1 MPRATASKTFN
12 LYDLTWNHED
22 DNLITVEIWMIRQGE
37 DYLKKQGRTLFQHY
51 RQLQSLLWP
60 EDDHHEWSDL
70 MLQTILEERITVVQG
85 GKDSSK
91 THTMAKFG
99 LTDYFC
105 FPNETLILLSSTDV
119 RGLEL
124 RVWGDL
130 KDLFKRAKAVWP
142 EAPGNAV
149 DSLHGIFSDEV
160 GDEVQIR
167 DMRKGMLCIPCLESG
182 GQWKG
187 LEKYTGIKQKRRRLL
202 GDELQFMQPPYL
214 TSLANL
220 NKGDFKGVFV
230 GNPIGEGDPLDKLA
244 EPVNGWDN
252 LLEISTT
259 TTWKNAFGGTTIN
272 LVGMDSPAIKH
283 PGKYPYLIDQSDIDY
298 IVQYWGKDSSE
309 FWNQA
314 AGVRRPGIS
323 LRRIVTREMV
333 QQFNAQDEAIWKG
346 NTTTKVYAIDA
357 GYGGDRCVGG
367 EAEFGTDINGL
378 QVLSLARPRVIPV
391 KVYPKSTPE
400 NERVL
405 PEDQIAEFVK
415 TDCERLGIPAANV
428 FHDSTGRGSLGSA
441 FARLWRHDCNP
452 VEFGG
457 NPTPRPVMADL
468 FIYDEKLKK
477 KRLKRCDEH
486 YSKRVS
492 ELHYSVRYAIEARQ
506 LRGLTNEVRDELCA
520 REWKRTRLDKIE
532 VETKDE
538 TKERL
543 GRSPDLADHCAILVE
558 GARQLGFQIARLES
572 PKARDEDNSWKQDL
586 RLRAKRF
593 RASYSLQH

>member
-1 MPRATASKTFN
+1 MAKGATWDAYGKAWES
-12 LYDLTWNHED
+12 DWSRID
-22 DNLITVEIWMIRQGE
+22 VEVWCIQQGE
-37 DYLKKQGRTLFQHY
+37 EYLKAQGRSLFFHY
-51 RQLQSLLWP
+51 RELQSLLWP
-60 EDDHHEWSDL
+60 DDDHHEWSDL
-70 MLQTILEERITVVQG
+70 MLKTFLENRITVVQG

-99 LTDYFC
+99 LTDYLC
-105 FPNETLILLSSTDV
+105 FPNTTLTLLSSTDV

-130 KDLFKRAKAVWP
+130 KDLWKRAKEVWP
-142 EAPGNAV
+142 DAPGYVV
-149 DSLHGIFSDEV
+149 DSLHGIFTDQV
-160 GDEVQIR
+160 GEEAQVR
-167 DMRKGMLCIPCLESG
+167 DQRKAIICIPCLESS

-202 GDELQFMQPPYL
+202 GDEVQFMQPPYL
-214 TSLANL
+214 TALANL

-244 EPVNGWDN
+244 EPLDGWDN
-252 LLEISTT
+252 LVEVLTT
-259 TTWKNAFGGTTIN
+259 TLWSNAFGGTTIN

-283 PGKYPYLIDQSDIDY
+283 SGKYTYLINQEDIDY
-298 IVQYWGKDSSE
+298 IVSYWGKDSSE

-314 AGVRRPGIS
+314 AGVRRPGVS
-323 LRRIVTREMV
+323 LRRIVTKDMV
-333 QQFNAQDEAIWKG
+333 LQFKAQDEVIWRDS
-346 NTTTKVYAIDA
+346 NTTKVYAVDA

-367 EAEFGTDINGL
+367 EAEFGMDINGNI
-378 QVLSLARPRVIPV
+378 VLSLVRPRVIPI
-391 KVYPKSTPE
+391 KAYPKSTPE
-400 NERVL
+400 DERVL
-405 PEDQIAEFVK
+405 PEDQIADYVK

-457 NPTPRPVMADL
+457 SPTPRPVMSDL
-468 FIYDEKLKK
+468 FIYDEKLRQ

-492 ELHYSVRYAIEARQ
+492 ELHFSVRYSIEANQ

-520 REWKRTRLDKIE
+520 REWKRTKLDKIE
-532 VETKDE
+532 VETKQE
-538 TKERL
+538 TKDRL
-543 GRSPDLADHCAILVE
+543 GRSPDLADHAAILVE

-572 PKARDEDNSWKQDL
+572 KQARVEDSTWKFEL
-586 RLRAKRF
+586 ALRARKF
-593 RASYSLQH
+593 RQSYQLTR

>member
-1 MPRATASKTFN
+1 MGRGSKTWEA
-12 LYDLTWNHED
+12 YGQEWDSDLTPID
-22 DNLITVEIWMIRQGE
+22 IEIFMIRKGADWLRE
-37 DYLKKQGRTLFQHY
+37 QGRFLFEHY
-51 RQLQSLLWP
+51 RELQSLLWP
-60 EDDHHEWSDL
+60 DDDHHEWSDL
-70 MLQTILEERITVVQG
+70 MLKTILENRITVIQG

-99 LTDYFC
+99 LTDFFC
-105 FPNETLILLSSTDV
+105 FPEQTLTLLSSTDV

-130 KDLFKRAKAVWP
+130 KDLWKRAKEVWP
-142 EAPGNAV
+142 EAPGYPV
-149 DSLHGIFSDEV
+149 DSLHGIFTDEV
-160 GDEVQIR
+160 GDQAQVR
-167 DMRKGMLCIPCLESG
+167 DMRKGMICIPCLESG

-202 GDELQFMQPPYL
+202 GDEVQFMQAPYI

-220 NKGDFKGVFV
+220 NKGEFKGVFV
-230 GNPIGEGDPLDKLA
+230 GNPIGENDPLDKLA
-244 EPVNGWDN
+244 EPKTGWDN
-252 LLEISTT
+252 LTEVSTT
-259 TTWKNAFGGTTIN
+259 TTWPNAFGGTTIN

-283 PGKYPYLIDQSDIDY
+283 PGKYAYLIDQSDIDY
-298 IVQYWGKDSSE
+298 IISYWGKDSSE

-314 AGVRRPGIS
+314 AGVRRPGVS
-323 LRRIVTREMV
+323 LRRIVTKDAVR
-333 QQFNAQDEAIWKG
+333 QFHAQDDVIWKG
-346 NTTTKVYAIDA
+346 TATTKVYAIDA
-357 GYGGDRCVGG
+357 GWGGDRCVGG

-378 QVLSLARPRVIPV
+378 QVLALARPRIIPI

-400 NERVL
+400 ADRVL
-405 PEDQIAEFVK
+405 PEDQIADFVK
-415 TDCERLGIPAANV
+415 ADCERLGIPAANV

-457 NPTPRPVMADL
+457 NPTPRPVMSDL

-492 ELHYSVRYAIEARQ
+492 ELHFSVRYAIEARQ

-520 REWKRTRLDKIE
+520 REWKRTKLDKIE
-532 VETKDE
+532 VETKEE
-538 TKERL
+538 TKDRL

-558 GARQLGFQIARLES
+558 GARQLGFAIARLQAPE
-572 PKARDEDNSWKQDL
+572 AQQDDTLWKHDL
-586 RLRAKRF
+586 MLRAR
-593 RASYSLQH
+593 RERQSYALTRD

>member
-1 MPRATASKTFN
+1 MLRTF
-12 LYDLTWNHED
+12 L
-22 DNLITVEIWMIRQGE
+22 DN
-37 DYLKKQGRTLFQHY
+37 
-51 RQLQSLLWP
+51 
-60 EDDHHEWSDL
+60 
-70 MLQTILEERITVVQG
+70 RITVVQG

-130 KDLFKRAKAVWP
+130 KDLFKRAKEIWP
-142 EAPGNAV
+142 EAPGHAV

-160 GDEVQIR
+160 GDDVQIR

-202 GDELQFMQPPYL
+202 GDEVQFMQPPYI
-214 TSLANL
+214 TALANL
-220 NKGDFKGVFV
+220 NKGDFKFV
-230 GNPIGEGDPLDKLA
+230 GCGNPIGEGDPLDKLA
-244 EPVNGWDN
+244 EPLTGWDN
-252 LLEISTT
+252 LIEISET

-283 PGKYPYLIDQSDIDY
+283 PGKYTYLIDQSDIDY
-298 IVQYWGKDSSE
+298 IVSYWGKDSSE

-314 AGVRRPGIS
+314 AGVRRPGVS
-323 LRRIVTREMV
+323 LRRIVTRDMV
-333 QQFNAQDEAIWKG
+333 VQFNAQDDVIWKG
-346 NTTTKVYAIDA
+346 NKTTMVYAIDA

-367 EAEFGTDINGL
+367 EAEFGTNINGL
-378 QVLSLARPRVIPV
+378 QVLSLARPRVIPI

-400 NERVL
+400 TERVL
-405 PEDQIAEFVK
+405 PEDQIAEFAK
-415 TDCERLGIPAANV
+415 ADCERLGIPAANV

-492 ELHYSVRYAIEARQ
+492 ELHFSVRYAIEARQ
-506 LRGLTNEVRDELCA
+506 IRGLTNEVRDELCA
-520 REWKRTRLDKIE
+520 REWKRTKLDKIE

-538 TKERL
+538 TKDRL
-543 GRSPDLADHCAILVE
+543 GRSPDLADHAAILVE
-558 GARQLGFQIARLES
+558 GARQLGFQIARLQAPEA
-572 PKARDEDNSWKQDL
+572 KNEDNSWKRDL
-586 RLRAKRF
+586 QLRARRF
-593 RASYSLQH
+593 KQSYQLTRTN